1 VNQNTIAGMPT
12 TVKRRYHS
20 PAREAAAHH
29 TRSRIRDVAGRLFV
43 EQGYVSTTIRQIA
56 DVASVGVR
64 TVFAAF
70 PDGKSQLFAES
81 LDLALGGDD
90 ERIPVALRPV
100 TQAVLD
106 ESEGQRAVVALVDG
120 ASELYE
126 RAGALITTYLE
137 SAGADAVMRDHA
149 DRGAAEATRIMHEV
163 AGSLHRHGALRA
175 DISVREAGDLLLAL
189 CSPQLHHLLRRRR
202 RWSDDRY
209 RHWLTE
215 AITRTLLEPDDPTG
229 PASSPGL

>member
-1 VNQNTIAGMPT
+1 MAT

-29 TRSRIRDVAGRLFV
+29 TRSRIREVAEHLFI

-70 PDGKSQLFAES
+70 PDGKAQLFAES
-81 LDLALGGDD
+81 LDFALGGDE

-100 TQAVLD
+100 TQDVLA
-106 ESEGQRAVVALVDG
+106 ESEGESAVVALVEG
-120 ASELYE
+120 ASDLYE

-137 SAGADAVMRDHA
+137 SAGADSVMRDHA
-149 DRGAAEATRIMHEV
+149 DRGAAEATRIMHRV
-163 AGSLHRHGALRA
+163 ARSLHQHGALRD
-175 DISVREAGDLLLAL
+175 DISIREAGDLLLAL
-189 CSPQLHHLLRRRR
+189 CSPQVHQILRRRR
-202 RWSDDRY
+202 RWTADRY
-209 RHWLTE
+209 RRWLTE
-215 AITRTLLEPDDPTG
+215 AITLTLLEAPDS
-229 PASSPGL
+229 PAG